1 MLPQSGLFAG
11 SSGNVR
17 LITKNPAALGKISI
31 KDADGKAKMIAN
43 IVTYWYNIAGF
54 ACRWFNLA
62 D

>member
-11 SSGNVR
+11 FSGNVR

-31 KDADGKAKMIAN
+31 KDVDGKAKMIAA
-43 IVTYWYNIAGF
+43 AGDC
-54 ACRWFNLA
+54 CRWFNLA